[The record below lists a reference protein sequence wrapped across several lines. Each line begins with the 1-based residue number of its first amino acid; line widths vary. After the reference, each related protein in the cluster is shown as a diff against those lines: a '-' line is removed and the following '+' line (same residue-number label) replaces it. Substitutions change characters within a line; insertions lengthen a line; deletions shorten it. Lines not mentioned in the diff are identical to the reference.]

1 MNYSKMQKFS
11 AQKQQAAYN
20 TANAQYQQAQQH
32 KETLRQQQQLQQQQ
46 RQVQQQQQQQ
56 QQAQQ
61 YQQQAQQAQ
70 QAQQQRQMVET
81 MNGSDCLFD
90 KDFWTD
96 LAIGMGILLAG
107 LTMIGFLVF
116 AVVLM

>member
-32 KETLRQQQQLQQQQ
+32 QETLRQQQQLQQH
-46 RQVQQQQQQQ
+46 QQQHQ
-56 QQAQQ
+56 
-61 YQQQAQQAQ
+61 QQAQ